1 MKTFSTEYTGKNLT
15 KHAGLVNLGKFAD
28 KIGLPGILDRRLT
41 IKRGV
46 TADYAIADAVMMLMM
61 GVLAG
66 AKHLS
71 HLAIL
76 KADVPIRK
84 LFGWELFPD
93 ASTFGKLF
101 KRFNMGHCHELGEA
115 EAEAR
120 KRVWSKKWFPRIT
133 LDMDSTVIGVTGS
146 QEGAEKGYN
155 PKKKGQKSYHPL
167 LCFIAETR
175 ECLHNWFRS
184 GSAYTSNG
192 AVEFLKECYERIPQR
207 VAQIFVRADSGFFD
221 GDLLDFLES
230 RHSEYL
236 IKVKMKNLVTL
247 LMGQK
252 SWQREKGKTGIETVV
267 FMHQC
272 HGWEKERRFVAIR
285 KLVAVQTEGV
295 FFPLPQYEFFCYVT
309 NLPHAPWHIHKLY
322 GQRATSENW
331 ISWCKSQMASGTI
344 RTGSFWANSAIFQ
357 SCILAYNLMVWMM
370 WLTTEKSFHEEPET
384 IRAWFIYVP
393 ATVVKTARKLFLKL
407 SEHYAFKQQW
417 EEIEQSLSSL
427 HFA

>member
-1 MKTFSTEYTGKNLT
+1 MKTFSTVYTAKNLT

-28 KIGLPGILDRRLT
+28 KIGLPGILEKRLT
-41 IKRGV
+41 IERGA
-46 TADYAIADAVMMLMM
+46 TADYEMSEVVMMLMM
-61 GVLAG
+61 GVLSG
-66 AKHLS
+66 AKHMS
-71 HLAIL
+71 HLVIL
-76 KADVPIRK
+76 KADQAIRK

-101 KRFNMGHCHELGEA
+101 KRFNMGHCHELSEA

-175 ECLHNWFRS
+175 ECLHNWFRA

-207 VAQIFVRADSGFFD
+207 VSQLFVRADSGFFD

-230 RHSEYL
+230 RQSEYL
-236 IKVKMKNLVTL
+236 IKVKMRNLVEL
-247 LMGQK
+247 LMSQT

-272 HGWEKERRFVAIR
+272 HGWKKARRFVAIR
-285 KLVAVQTEGV
+285 KLVAVQSEGV
-295 FFPLPQYEFFCYVT
+295 FFPMPQYEFFCYVT

-344 RTGSFWANSAIFQ
+344 RTGVFWANSAIFQ

-370 WLTTEKSFHEEPET
+370 WLTSEKSFHEEPET
-384 IRAWFIYVP
+384 IRSWFIHVP
-393 ATVVKTARKLFLKL
+393 ATVVTTARKMTLKL

-427 HFA
+427 SFA

>member
-46 TADYAIADAVMMLMM
+46 TADYAIADVVMMLMM

-66 AKHLS
+66 AKHLN

-76 KADVPIRK
+76 KADVAIRK

-101 KRFNMGHCHELGEA
+101 KRFNFGHCHELGEA

-247 LMGQK
+247 LMSQK

-272 HGWEKERRFVAIR
+272 HGWKKERRFVAIR
-285 KLVAVQTEGV
+285 KLVALQTEGV

-331 ISWCKSQMASGTI
+331 ISWCKSQMASGAI

-407 SEHYAFKQQW
+407 SEHYVFKQQW
-417 EEIEQSLSSL
+417 EEIEKSLSSL
-427 HFA
+427 SFA

>member
-1 MKTFSTEYTGKNLT
+1 MKTFSTDYTGKNLT

-46 TADYAIADAVMMLMM
+46 TADYAIADVVMMLMM

-66 AKHLS
+66 AKHLN

-272 HGWEKERRFVAIR
+272 HGWKKERRFVAIR

>member
-1 MKTFSTEYTGKNLT
+1 MRTFSTDYTGKNLT
-15 KHAGLVNLGKFAD
+15 KNAGLVNLGKFAD
-28 KIGLPGILDRRLT
+28 KIGLPGILGRRLT
-41 IKRGV
+41 IRRGV
-46 TADYAIADAVMMLMM
+46 TADYAIADVVMMLMM

-71 HLAIL
+71 HLSIL
-76 KADVPIRK
+76 KADVAIRK
-84 LFGWELFPD
+84 LLGWELFPD

-101 KRFNMGHCHELGEA
+101 KRFNFGHCHELSEA

-133 LDMDSTVIGVTGS
+133 MDMDSTVIGVTGF

-207 VAQIFVRADSGFFD
+207 ISQIFVRADSGFFE
-221 GDLLDFLES
+221 GELLDFLES

-236 IKVKMKNLVTL
+236 IKVKTKNLATL
-247 LMGQK
+247 LMGQT
-252 SWQREKGKTGIETVV
+252 SWQREKGKTGIETVA

-272 HGWEKERRFVAIR
+272 HGWKKERCFVAIR

-295 FFPLPQYEFFCYVT
+295 FFPLPQYEFFCYVA

-344 RTGSFWANSAIFQ
+344 RTGSFWANSAIF
-357 SCILAYNLMVWMM
+357 
-370 WLTTEKSFHEEPET
+370 
-384 IRAWFIYVP
+384 
-393 ATVVKTARKLFLKL
+393 
-407 SEHYAFKQQW
+407 
-417 EEIEQSLSSL
+417 
-427 HFA
+427 

>member
-1 MKTFSTEYTGKNLT
+1 MKTFSTDYTGKNLT

>member
-1 MKTFSTEYTGKNLT
+1 MKTFSTEYTARNLT
-15 KHAGLVNLGKFAD
+15 KNAGLVNLAKFAD

-46 TADYAIADAVMMLMM
+46 TADYAIADVVMMLMM

-76 KADVPIRK
+76 KADVAIRK

-101 KRFNMGHCHELGEA
+101 KRFNFGHCHELSEA

-133 LDMDSTVIGVTGS
+133 MDMDSTVIGVTGS

-207 VAQIFVRADSGFFD
+207 ISQIFVRADSGFFD
-221 GDLLDFLES
+221 GELLDFLES

-252 SWQREKGKTGIETVV
+252 SWQRERGKTGIETVA

-272 HGWEKERRFVAIR
+272 HGWKKERRFVAIR

-357 SCILAYNLMVWMM
+357 SCILAYNLHS
-370 WLTTEKSFHEEPET
+370 T
-384 IRAWFIYVP
+384 
-393 ATVVKTARKLFLKL
+393 
-407 SEHYAFKQQW
+407 
-417 EEIEQSLSSL
+417 
-427 HFA
+427 

>member
-1 MKTFSTEYTGKNLT
+1 MKTFSTDYTGKNLT
-15 KHAGLVNLGKFAD
+15 KNAGLVNLGKFAD

-46 TADYAIADAVMMLMM
+46 TADYAIADVVMMLMM

-272 HGWEKERRFVAIR
+272 HGWKKERRFVAIR